1 MEFDYNDYGELTKV
15 EVSGSEIS
23 RTAQYETETR
33 LLQIH
38 DSAFGLISSPQ
49 NVRIFYG
56 MTSSSLASY
65 LDTTRYQN
73 WDSAL
78 VIIHSTPFLSILA
91 FCMLVMIAAAC
102 ILPLVLKKSESGKT
116 LSDLAVFYAPMEVV
130 LAVMFF
136 IYVLSV
142 ELGYIVLLTI
152 RQEFMQFSALG
163 ASGNRIL
170 SMILNFLIWFLVFA
184 VVFWGASCLKDL
196 FRLKGEYLKKRSLL
210 VRLFLKL
217 AGEGESIKEGTN
229 TLWNRFRRFL
239 ARQYDALL
247 HTNFRDKTNRM
258 ILKVVI
264 LNFFVIY
271 LISLLWI
278 SSFWMSLV
286 YSLCLLFFL
295 MRSMKRIQ
303 NQYKG
308 ALEATNQLANGDL
321 DTPIE
326 GDVGIFTPVQDELKK
341 IQTGFK
347 KAVDEE
353 IKSERMKSDLITNVS
368 HDLKTPL
375 TAIITYV
382 DLLKSET
389 DEEKK
394 KEYLDVLERKS
405 LRLKVLIE
413 DLFEISKAT
422 SRTVT
427 MHYVQVDI
435 VDLLKQAGLE
445 YEANLNAARLEM
457 RWNLP
462 EKKLLL
468 WLDSER
474 TYRIFENLIVNI
486 SKYAM
491 PGTRVYIDLNEE
503 SDAVRVTMKNVSA
516 SELNFDTDEITD
528 RFVRGDASRNT
539 EGSGLGLAIAKTFTE
554 LQNGTLTI
562 STDADLFK
570 AEIWFP
576 KRKGAPEEQ

>member
-116 LSDLAVFYAPMEVV
+116 LSDLAVFHAPMEVV

-308 ALEATNQLANGDL
+308 VLEATNQLANGDL

-375 TAIITYV
+375 TAIITY
-382 DLLKSET
+382 
-389 DEEKK
+389 
-394 KEYLDVLERKS
+394 
-405 LRLKVLIE
+405 
-413 DLFEISKAT
+413 
-422 SRTVT
+422 
-427 MHYVQVDI
+427 